1 MSRPLDVP
9 NDNFVDAVALAATGS
24 AVERTYTDAELPR
37 LAEAGAARGSRVGAS
52 LRFLEFDGQPAV
64 AGKLTGR
71 VLLTCQRCMGQVE
84 SEIDEDF
91 QVLIVAQ
98 ERADEPGGYEPVIA
112 NASRLDL
119 RWLVEDQV
127 LLALPLVP
135 MHTVEQ
141 CGDRS
146 KESAPSRE
154 DEAAAA
160 GQKPFQN
167 LRDMMRKR

>member
-1 MSRPLDVP
+1 
-9 NDNFVDAVALAATGS
+9 
-24 AVERTYTDAELPR
+24 
-37 LAEAGAARGSRVGAS
+37 
-52 LRFLEFDGQPAV
+52 
-64 AGKLTGR
+64 
-71 VLLTCQRCMGQVE
+71 MGQVE
-84 SEIDEDF
+84 SKIDEDF

-135 MHTVEQ
+135 MHTMDQ
-141 CGDRS
+141 CG
-146 KESAPSRE
+146 ESSPESGPSRE

>member
-1 MSRPLDVP
+1 
-9 NDNFVDAVALAATGS
+9 
-24 AVERTYTDAELPR
+24 
-37 LAEAGAARGSRVGAS
+37 
-52 LRFLEFDGQPAV
+52 
-64 AGKLTGR
+64 
-71 VLLTCQRCMGQVE
+71 MGQVE
-84 SEIDEDF
+84 TEIDEGF
-91 QVLIVAQ
+91 QVLIVAH

-135 MHTVEQ
+135 MHALDQ
-141 CGDRS
+141 CREGS
-146 KESAPSRE
+146 AQSAPSHE
-154 DEAAAA
+154 DEAAAP